1 MGSGPRGWDKF
12 LTDQDTRLLERTSW
26 AKREPFG
33 LGELPAVVVV
43 DAYYGALGERGPLLD
58 QLDSWPAACGPAGWA
73 AVDRTVGVLAAA
85 RAAGAPV
92 FYLTGLA
99 ANPNPWN
106 RKSHRKRHANA
117 LRIVDELAP
126 EPGDV
131 VLEKATPSG
140 FTSSPLD
147 HLLTAAGVDTVLVCG
162 EATSGC
168 VRATAVDACV
178 LGYRVG
184 VVEDCCFDR
193 IEASHWMSLFDLDQ
207 KYADVLDADA
217 ATAYLGAP
225 LGTTVPGTAGTTP

>member
-1 MGSGPRGWDKF
+1 MTDAKGWTRF
-12 LTDQDTRLLERTSW
+12 LTEQDTALLDRTSW

-33 LGELPAVVVV
+33 LGERPAVVVV
-43 DAYYGALGERGPLLD
+43 DAYYGALGERRPLEEILEA
-58 QLDSWPAACGPAGWA
+58 WPSACGPAGWD
-73 AVDRTVGVLAAA
+73 AVDRTVGLLDAA

-106 RKSHRKRHANA
+106 RKARRSSRRRDPNF

-126 EPGDV
+126 QPGDT
-131 VLEKATPSG
+131 VLEKVTPSG
-140 FTSSPLD
+140 FTSSALAP
-147 HLLTAAGVDTVLVCG
+147 LLTAAGVDTVLVCG

-178 LGYRVG
+178 IGHRVG

-207 KYADVLDADA
+207 KYADVIDRDA
-217 ATAYLGAP
+217 AITYLE
-225 LGTTVPGTAGTTP
+225 GTGRKGTAS

>member
-1 MGSGPRGWDKF
+1 MGVGTRGWARF
-12 LTDQDTRLLERTSW
+12 LTEQDVQLLERTSW

-33 LGELPAVVVV
+33 LGERPAVVVV
-43 DAYYGALGERGPLLD
+43 DAYYGALGERRPLLD
-58 QLDSWPAACGPAGWA
+58 LVDTWPAACGPAGWA
-73 AVDRTVGVLAAA
+73 AVDRTVQVLAAA
-85 RAAGAPV
+85 RSAGVPV

-106 RKSHRKRHANA
+106 RKHREPGKPRPAEF

-126 EPGDV
+126 EPGEV

-140 FTSSPLD
+140 FTSTPLD
-147 HLLTAAGVDTVLVCG
+147 HLLTAARIDTVLVCG

-193 IEASHWMSLFDLDQ
+193 IEASHWISLFDLDQ
-207 KYADVLDADA
+207 KYADVIDADA
-217 ATAYLGAP
+217 VTAYLGGAR
-225 LGTTVPGTAGTTP
+225 